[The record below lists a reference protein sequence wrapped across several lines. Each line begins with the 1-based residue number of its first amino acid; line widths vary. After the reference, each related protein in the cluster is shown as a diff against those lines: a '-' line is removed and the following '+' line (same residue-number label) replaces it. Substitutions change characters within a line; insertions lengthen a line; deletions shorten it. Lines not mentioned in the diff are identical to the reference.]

1 MRLFGRS
8 DEPETSAQVVIE
20 FIKLVASRGCV
31 EYLLLF
37 SRDLPRIRKSRKN
50 SDVPTERDWLVNLA
64 KNSRV
69 REHMGIE
76 FFPGRRR
83 MI

>member
-1 MRLFGRS
+1 
-8 DEPETSAQVVIE
+8 
-20 FIKLVASRGCV
+20 
-31 EYLLLF
+31 
-37 SRDLPRIRKSRKN
+37 LPRIRKSRKN